1 MADTSNYI
9 LGKYIMIAVN
19 APRKYPSEPVSRA
32 RSDGSEQDDSQMTEA
47 DQAKL
52 NALLGAF
59 AQKANTLPAT
69 NEEAETTKAKE
80 PEDVGHQ

>member
-1 MADTSNYI
+1 M
-9 LGKYIMIAVN
+9 LAVN
-19 APRKYPSEPVSRA
+19 DPKKYPSKPVSDD
-32 RSDGSEQDDSQMTEA
+32 RSDENEEDDSQMTEA

-59 AQKANTLPAT
+59 AQKAKKLPAT

-80 PEDVGHQ
+80 QDVGHQQNSS

>member
-1 MADTSNYI
+1 M
-9 LGKYIMIAVN
+9 LAVN
-19 APRKYPSEPVSRA
+19 DPRKYPSKPVSDD
-32 RSDGSEQDDSQMTEA
+32 RSDENEEDDSQMTEA

-59 AQKANTLPAT
+59 AQKAKKLPAT

-80 PEDVGHQ
+80 QDVGHQQNSS

>member
-1 MADTSNYI
+1 M
-9 LGKYIMIAVN
+9 LAVN
-19 APRKYPSEPVSRA
+19 DPKKYPSKPVSDD
-32 RSDGSEQDDSQMTEA
+32 RSDENEEDDSQMTEA

-59 AQKANTLPAT
+59 ASKANTLPAT

-80 PEDVGHQ
+80 PEDVGHQQTSS

>member
-1 MADTSNYI
+1 M
-9 LGKYIMIAVN
+9 LAVN
-19 APRKYPSEPVSRA
+19 DPKKYPSKPVSDD
-32 RSDGSEQDDSQMTEA
+32 RSDETEEDDSQMTEA

-59 AQKANTLPAT
+59 AQKAKKLPAT

-80 PEDVGHQ
+80 QDVGHQQNSS